1 MTTTTRSYVKLK
13 PASIQ
18 MTRKDQLNLRPADG
32 RKVILKSNDD
42 FFTVQLE
49 EVDGCSEV
57 VSIPL
62 TPAAMKVGT
71 TD

>member
-1 MTTTTRSYVKLK
+1 MRSK

-18 MTRKDQLNLRPADG
+18 MTRQDQITLRLANGRMVTIESKDDIFTIHMEEIDG
-32 RKVILKSNDD
+32 V
-42 FFTVQLE
+42 
-49 EVDGCSEV
+49 SEV

-62 TPAAMKVGT
+62 TPAAEKVGT

>member
-18 MTRKDQLNLRPADG
+18 MTRKDQLNLRLADG

-49 EVDGCSEV
+49 EFDGVSEV

-62 TPAAMKVGT
+62 TPAAEKVGLT
-71 TD
+71 G

>member
-1 MTTTTRSYVKLK
+1 MKLK

-18 MTRKDQLNLRPADG
+18 MTRQDKLNLRLADG
-32 RKVILKSNDD
+32 RIVILESTND
-42 FFTVQLE
+42 FFTVHFE
-49 EVDGCSEV
+49 EHDGCSEI

>member
-1 MTTTTRSYVKLK
+1 MKLK

-18 MTRKDQLNLRPADG
+18 MTRQDKLYLRLADG
-32 RKVILKSNDD
+32 RKVTLESNDD

-49 EVDGCSEV
+49 EFDGCSEL

>member
-1 MTTTTRSYVKLK
+1 MRSK

-18 MTRKDQLNLRPADG
+18 MTRQDQLNLRLANGRMVTIESKDDVFTIHMEEIDG
-32 RKVILKSNDD
+32 V
-42 FFTVQLE
+42 
-49 EVDGCSEV
+49 SEV

-62 TPAAMKVGT
+62 TPAAEKVGT

>member
-1 MTTTTRSYVKLK
+1 MKVK

-18 MTRKDQLNLRPADG
+18 MTRQDKLNLRLADG
-32 RKVILKSNDD
+32 RRITLESTND
-42 FFTVQLE
+42 FFTVHFE
-49 EVDGCSEV
+49 EHDGYSEI